1 MVLFSRITP
10 WKQLK
15 HQGKTLINTNKYQ
28 MNFVTNEELT
38 NVQGASSM
46 NAKQGQNDY
55 HIFPF
60 SKT

>member
-1 MVLFSRITP
+1 
-10 WKQLK
+10 
-15 HQGKTLINTNKYQ
+15 